1 MYKRQTLVLGCRT
14 TVIPEGVE
22 AIGDRAF
29 FGRYS
34 KTVLRIPENVKS
46 IGMDAFAR
54 CNAIFEAILPKS
66 LQEIGGF
73 AFQNCANLSVVQLLA
88 PITISDYTFAYCYS
102 LSTVSLPEGLEGIGC
117 RAFYD
122 CKSLKHITIPSSAI
136 KIEKNAFEN
145 CPVSEKE

>member
-1 MYKRQTLVLGCRT
+1 M
-14 TVIPEGVE
+14 
-22 AIGDRAF
+22 AD
-29 FGRYS
+29 RYS